1 MSTQTKSRKVKLLQ
15 GNEACAEAAIAAGCR
30 FFAGYP
36 ISPSSEIAEHL
47 SVLLP
52 RVRGKFIQME
62 DEIAAMGAILG
73 AAMTGA
79 KVMTATSGPGYSLKQ
94 ENIGYAVMAEIPC
107 VIVDVMR
114 GGPSTGLPTSP
125 AQSDVMQAR
134 WGTHGDHPAVALAPA
149 SVREVYDET
158 IRAFNIAER
167 FRVPVSLLVDEIIA
181 HMRERVDIP
190 DKSEI
195 ILWERPR
202 PTVPPEKY
210 LPFGDTPTGVPPM
223 ADFGEG
229 YRYHVTGLYHD
240 ARGLPKDSP
249 DVVDSVMRRLMRK
262 IDLGLADILKH
273 ETVLLE
279 DADLGIVAY
288 GSSARSA
295 KAAIRLARA
304 RGIKVGLLRPLT
316 IWPFCEGSVAD
327 LSKRVRHIIVPEMNL
342 GQLVLEVERVVQGRC
357 GVHRVNVVTGEPI
370 PPDEILAKIEE
381 LART

>member
-1 MSTQTKSRKVKLLQ
+1 MSTQTKSRQVKLLQ

-36 ISPSSEIAEHL
+36 ISPSSEIAENM
-47 SVLLP
+47 SALLP
-52 RVRGKFIQME
+52 RVGGKFIQME

-167 FRVPVSLLVDEIIA
+167 FRMPVSLLVDEIIA
-181 HMRERVDIP
+181 HMRERVVIP
-190 DKSEI
+190 DKGEVT
-195 ILWERPR
+195 LWERPR
-202 PTVPPEKY
+202 PTVPPDQY

-240 ARGLPKDSP
+240 PRGLPKDSP

-262 IDLGLADILKH
+262 VELGGPDILKH
-273 ETVLLE
+273 EAVLLE
-279 DADLGIVAY
+279 DADLAIVAY

-295 KAAIRLARA
+295 KAAIRMARA
-304 RGIKVGLLRPLT
+304 RGIRVGLLRPVT
-316 IWPFCEGSVAD
+316 IWPFCESVVAD
-327 LSKRVRHIIVPEMNL
+327 LAKQVRHLIVPEMNL
-342 GQLVLEVERVVQGRC
+342 GQLILEVERVVRGAC
-357 GVHRVNVVTGEPI
+357 AVHGVNVVTGEPI
-370 PPDEILAKIEE
+370 PPDTILSKIEE
-381 LART
+381 LAKD

>member
-1 MSTQTKSRKVKLLQ
+1 VSTQMKTRKVKLLQ

-36 ISPSSEIAEHL
+36 ISPSSEIAEHM

-52 RVRGKFIQME
+52 RVGGKFIQME

-94 ENIGYAVMAEIPC
+94 ESIGYAVMAEIPC

-167 FRVPVSLLVDEIIA
+167 FRMPVTLLVDEIIA
-181 HMRERVDIP
+181 HMRERVDVP
-190 DKSEI
+190 DKTEI
-195 ILWERPR
+195 TLWERPR
-202 PTVPPEKY
+202 PTVPPEQY
-210 LPFGDTPTGVPPM
+210 LPFGETATGVPPM
-223 ADFGEG
+223 ASFGEG

-240 ARGLPKDSP
+240 PRGLPKDSP

-262 IDLGLADILKH
+262 VELGAADILKH
-273 ETVLLE
+273 EAVLLE
-279 DADLGIVAY
+279 DADVGILAY

-316 IWPFCEGSVAD
+316 IWPFIEGPVVD
-327 LSKRVRHIIVPEMNL
+327 LSKQVRHIIVPEMNL

-357 GVHRVNVVTGEPI
+357 PIHRVNRVTGEPI
-370 PPDEILAKIEE
+370 APDEILAKIEE
-381 LART
+381 VATQ

>member
-1 MSTQTKSRKVKLLQ
+1 MSTQTKSRQVKLLQ

-47 SVLLP
+47 SIRLP
-52 RVRGKFIQME
+52 QVGGRFIQME

-94 ENIGYAVMAEIPC
+94 ENIGYAIMAEIPC

-167 FRVPVSLLVDEIIA
+167 FRMPVTLLVDEVIA
-181 HMRERVDIP
+181 HMRERVELP
-190 DKSEI
+190 AKGEI
-195 ILWERPR
+195 TLWERPR
-202 PTVPPEKY
+202 PTVPPDQY

-223 ADFGEG
+223 ANFGEG

-240 ARGLPKDSP
+240 PRGLPTDSP
-249 DVVDSVMRRLMRK
+249 EVVDNVMRRLMRK
-262 IDLGLADILKH
+262 IELGAPDILKH
-273 ETVLLE
+273 EELLLD
-279 DADLGIVAY
+279 DAALGIVAY

-316 IWPFCEGSVAD
+316 IWPFIEGPVTD
-327 LSKRVRHIIVPEMNL
+327 LAKQVRHIIVPEMNL
-342 GQLVLEVERVVQGRC
+342 GQLVLEVERVVRGRC
-357 GVHRVNVVTGEPI
+357 PVHRVNRVTGEPI

-381 LART
+381 LA

>member
-1 MSTQTKSRKVKLLQ
+1 MTFQTKTRVVKLLQ

-36 ISPSSEIAEHL
+36 ISPSSEIAEHM

-52 RVRGKFIQME
+52 RVGGKFIQME

-94 ENIGYAVMAEIPC
+94 ENIGYAAMAEIPC
-107 VIVDVMR
+107 VIVNVMR

-158 IRAFNIAER
+158 IRAFNVAER
-167 FRVPVSLLVDEIIA
+167 FRVPVSLLIDEVIA
-181 HMRERVDIP
+181 HMRERVDMP
-190 DKSEI
+190 DNTEI
-195 ILWERPR
+195 TLWERPR
-202 PTVPPEKY
+202 PTVPPEQY
-210 LPFGDTPTGVPPM
+210 LPYADNATGVPPM
-223 ADFGEG
+223 ANFGEG

-240 ARGLPKDSP
+240 PRGLPKDSP

-262 IDLGLADILKH
+262 IELGAADILRH
-273 ETVLLE
+273 EEVLLD
-279 DADLGIVAY
+279 DASLGIVAY
-288 GSSARSA
+288 GSSARST

-316 IWPFCEGSVAD
+316 IWPFPEGPVAD
-327 LSKRVRHIIVPEMNL
+327 LSKQARHIIVPEMNL
-342 GQLVLEVERVVQGRC
+342 GQLALEVERVARGRC
-357 GVHRVNVVTGEPI
+357 PVHRVNRVTGEPI
-370 PPDEILAKIEE
+370 PPEQILETIKA
-381 LART
+381 LA

>member
-1 MSTQTKSRKVKLLQ
+1 MSTQTKSRQVKLLQ

-36 ISPSSEIAEHL
+36 ISPSSEIAEHM
-47 SVLLP
+47 SVRLP
-52 RVRGKFIQME
+52 QVGGRFIQME

-94 ENIGYAVMAEIPC
+94 ENIGYAIMAEIPC
-107 VIVDVMR
+107 LIVDVMR

-167 FRVPVSLLVDEIIA
+167 FRIPVTLLVDEIIA
-181 HMRERVDIP
+181 HMRERVELP
-190 DKSEI
+190 ARGEI
-195 ILWERPR
+195 ALWERPR
-202 PTVPPEKY
+202 PTVPPDQY

-223 ADFGEG
+223 ANFGEG

-240 ARGLPKDSP
+240 PRGLPKDSP
-249 DVVDSVMRRLMRK
+249 EVVDSVMRRLMRK
-262 IDLGLADILKH
+262 IELGAPDILKH
-273 ETVLLE
+273 EEALLD
-279 DADLGIVAY
+279 DAALGIVAY

-295 KAAIRLARA
+295 KAAIRMARA

-316 IWPFCEGSVAD
+316 IWPFIEGPVAD
-327 LSKRVRHIIVPEMNL
+327 LAKQVRHIIVPEMNL
-342 GQLVLEVERVVQGRC
+342 GQLVLEVERVVRGRC
-357 GVHRVNVVTGEPI
+357 PVHRVNRVSGEPI

-381 LART
+381 LA

>member
-1 MSTQTKSRKVKLLQ
+1 MSTQTKTRRIKLLQ

-36 ISPSSEIAEHL
+36 ISPSSEIAEHM

-52 RVRGKFIQME
+52 RVKGKFIQME

-167 FRVPVSLLVDEIIA
+167 FRIPVSLLVDEIIA
-181 HMRERVDIP
+181 HMRERVDVP

-195 ILWERPR
+195 NLWNRPR

-240 ARGLPKDSP
+240 VRGLPKDSP

-262 IDLGLADILKH
+262 IELGAPDILKH
-273 ETVLLE
+273 ETILLE
-279 DADLGIVAY
+279 DADLAIVAY

-316 IWPFCEGSVAD
+316 IWPFIEGPVAD
-327 LSKRVRHIIVPEMNL
+327 LAKRVRHIIVPEMNL
-342 GQLVLEVERVVQGRC
+342 GQLVLEIERVVQGRC

-370 PPDEILAKIEE
+370 PPDEILAKIED
-381 LART
+381 LARI

>member
-1 MSTQTKSRKVKLLQ
+1 VVKLLQ
-15 GNEACAEAAIAAGCR
+15 GNEACAEAAIVAGCR

-47 SVLLP
+47 SVMLP
-52 RVRGKFIQME
+52 RVGGKFIQME

-79 KVMTATSGPGYSLKQ
+79 KVMTATSGPGFSLKQ

-167 FRVPVSLLVDEIIA
+167 FRTPVTLLIDEIIA
-181 HMRERVDIP
+181 HMRERVEIP

-195 ILWERPR
+195 TLWERPR
-202 PTVPPEKY
+202 PKVPPEQY
-210 LPFGDTPTGVPPM
+210 LPYADNSTGVPPM
-223 ADFGEG
+223 ASFGEG

-240 ARGLPKDSP
+240 PRGLPKDSP

-262 IDLGLADILKH
+262 IEVGAADILRH
-273 ETVLLE
+273 EEVHLE
-279 DADLGIVAY
+279 DASLGIVAY
-288 GSSARSA
+288 GSSARST

-304 RGIKVGLLRPLT
+304 RGIRVGLLRPLT
-316 IWPFCEGSVAD
+316 IWPFPEGPVAD
-327 LSKRVRHIIVPEMNL
+327 LSKQVRHIIVPEMNL
-342 GQLVLEVERVVQGRC
+342 GQLILEVERVARGRC
-357 GVHRVNVVTGEPI
+357 PVHPVNRVTGEPI
-370 PPDEILAKIEE
+370 PPEQILDKIEE
-381 LART
+381 LA